1 MQHLENQVKML
12 EDTKANLMSQLQTS
26 EEESESLQ
34 SKLEALE
41 QDKHQSEEALQLEIK
56 NAKDQLASLKD
67 EMTTLEIK
75 RKNEI
80 DSLKVRV

>member
-1 MQHLENQVKML
+1 ML

-34 SKLEALE
+34 SRLEALE

-80 DSLKVRV
+80 DSLKVSV

>member
-1 MQHLENQVKML
+1 ML

-34 SKLEALE
+34 SRLEALE

-56 NAKDQLASLKD
+56 NTKDQLASLKD

>member
-1 MQHLENQVKML
+1 ML
-12 EDTKANLMSQLQTS
+12 EDTKANLMSQHQTS

-34 SKLEALE
+34 SRLEALE

-56 NAKDQLASLKD
+56 NTKDQLASLKD